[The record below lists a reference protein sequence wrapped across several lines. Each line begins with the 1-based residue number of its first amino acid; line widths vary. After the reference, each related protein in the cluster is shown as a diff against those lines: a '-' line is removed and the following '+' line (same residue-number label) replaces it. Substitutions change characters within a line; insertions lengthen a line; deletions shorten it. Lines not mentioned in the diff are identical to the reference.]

1 MLQHLGSS
9 TQIASNILY
18 FVSTGNIIYFKLA
31 IELIRNHFFEE
42 QNLVYN
48 VATVISHSKHKGLCF
63 YLWTS
68 YLFHLMPLLRRSS
81 VQYMLL
87 YIHTQQVI
95 LWFPCIR
102 LCHISVQVFYKDQ
115 SLCTVCYQPNWKHP
129 IIFCRLVQVQQQTGS
144 FWIVIKSQRNSPLS
158 ISFLK
163 TAN

>member
-1 MLQHLGSS
+1 
-9 TQIASNILY
+9 
-18 FVSTGNIIYFKLA
+18 
-31 IELIRNHFFEE
+31 
-42 QNLVYN
+42 
-48 VATVISHSKHKGLCF
+48 
-63 YLWTS
+63 
-68 YLFHLMPLLRRSS
+68 MPLLRRSS

-163 TAN
+163 TANSHATQCTLTNIKLNEFYLTQFTCSYFNNQC